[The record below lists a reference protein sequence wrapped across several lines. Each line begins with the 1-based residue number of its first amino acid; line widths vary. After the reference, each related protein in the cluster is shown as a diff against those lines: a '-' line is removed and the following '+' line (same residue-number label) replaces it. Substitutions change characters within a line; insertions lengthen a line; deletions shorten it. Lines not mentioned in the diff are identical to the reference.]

1 MKVLSK
7 NNKVLIADGQ
17 AVKWQS
23 GNDIPLK
30 VLTRNNKL
38 LLADGKALR
47 NLKLPTTYTEL
58 PYLVATDAS
67 KAWIDLGIPY
77 QNGCRAEYKITLK
90 GAANIFG
97 VFYTTQRCRGYINTN
112 EAVFNVGTE
121 ASNSAYPTINKLATD
136 TVYTITCQANPN
148 ATITVNGKN
157 STINIDTQYLTWDSS
172 PHNMYLFAIHRTET
186 NARAQG
192 TRVIHYFKYWDVN
205 GNLLLDLITV
215 ERKSDGILGMFNKV
229 NGQFLTNI
237 ADGTFYKELPANTS
251 DYVEDDIDIIKLNKI
266 RPYY

>member
-1 MKVLSK
+1 MQVLSK
-7 NNKVLIADGQ
+7 NNKVLLADGQ

-90 GAANIFG
+90 GTANIFG
-97 VFYTTQRCRGYINTN
+97 VFYTTERCRGTMSAN
-112 EAVFNVGTE
+112 EAVFNVGTS
-121 ASNSAYPTINKLATD
+121 ASTTVFPRVEGLTTD

-148 ATITVNGKN
+148 ATITVNGQAI
-157 STINIDTQYLTWDSS
+157 TYDLDTQYLTWDSS
-172 PHNMYLFAIHRTET
+172 PYNMYLFTVHRTTEL
-186 NARAQG
+186 NNG
-192 TRVIHYFKYWDVN
+192 IRVIHYFKYWDVN
-205 GNLLLDLITV
+205 GNLLLDLIPV
-215 ERKSDGILGMFNKV
+215 ERKSDGVLGMYNQAD
-229 NGQFLTNI
+229 GRFLTNI
-237 ADGTFYKELPANTS
+237 STGTFYKEIPANTTN
-251 DYVEDDIDIIKLNKI
+251 DYVVDDMEIV
-266 RPYY
+266 